1 MVTVDLNTLELNEF
15 IGKDDAQQHCKAT
28 FPLIGAHG
36 SKDLASVY
44 IELEPGD
51 NLGRHTDSAEELL
64 IVLEGDVIA
73 TIGDES
79 VAVSSGGLA
88 LVPKM
93 VPHDIANTGSG
104 KARVLGVFGGSSN
117 IVATF
122 DKQWLPTNSNV
133 VDTSQLG

>member
-93 VPHDIANTGSG
+93 VPLSSSESG
-104 KARVLGVFGGSSN
+104 PRLTENFENPWPCRAS
-117 IVATF
+117 
-122 DKQWLPTNSNV
+122 
-133 VDTSQLG
+133 